1 MDGRWNAEWGKKTG
15 RLEIG
20 RLGER
25 GGLGEKKMNV
35 QHRTSNRKNKKH
47 RRGGGVEVGIG
58 NAASGLSEL

>member
-20 RLGER
+20 I
-25 GGLGEKKMNV
+25 LGEKKMNV